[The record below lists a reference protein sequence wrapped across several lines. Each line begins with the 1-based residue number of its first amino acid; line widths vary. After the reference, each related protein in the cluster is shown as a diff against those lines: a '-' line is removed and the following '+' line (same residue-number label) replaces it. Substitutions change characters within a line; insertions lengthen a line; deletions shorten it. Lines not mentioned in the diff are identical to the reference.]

1 MCYQE
6 DKTTIRREQL
16 EALLDKIV
24 KEGTEEEVSALRG
37 YLEWMV
43 AQVEGRVS
51 SLT

>member
-24 KEGTEEEVSALRG
+24 KEGTEEVSALRG